1 MGQSDNWHMIDPYAI
16 TWMYNLWVRQNAM
29 YEHEE
34 LYTDHGESDEEY
46 VTDVLVDICARYI
59 VLFSNEGNEKK
70 VQLMTPLNS
79 WNSWVWSE
87 TSATRTSST
96 TPTLLLQIDPVY
108 YFDF

>member
-1 MGQSDNWHMIDPYAI
+1 MGQPDNWHMIDPYAI

-70 VQLMTPLNS
+70 VQAND
-79 WNSWVWSE
+79 
-87 TSATRTSST
+87 
-96 TPTLLLQIDPVY
+96 TLEFMELLGMVRDICDEDIIYYSDPVVA
-108 YFDF
+108 D